1 MRRSR
6 AAAAPVSVTQISL
19 FERCPSLPS
28 APDDDSGIG
37 PQGRQGHSEP
47 LRFARSF
54 RGSLAPLHSGHELR
68 PLCCERALRTEQL
81 QGVNVGRVTVGAA
94 ALACDPSRHARGDYQ
109 FSDPGGL

>member
-81 QGVNVGRVTVGAA
+81 QGVNVGTR
-94 ALACDPSRHARGDYQ
+94 DRRSRSSGLRSITPRARRLSIQ
-109 FSDPGGL
+109 